1 MKKAIKLL
9 IGEMEGKLNG
19 YAVLLNYRYMNLCI
33 KAEPLSLIPIVIKD
47 DEGQNINL
55 EEAAGTMLLDK
66 YTFEICP
73 FNQKLIFNICKGL
86 QLAHPEFK
94 QEIIKAAEENMLSN
108 DPDEDEHH
116 IICRMPEVNDDRR
129 DVLMDGVKTLYDE
142 CMVEVNRVKGEYT
155 PRMAQKVVG
164 LPEDEVEEAK
174 NALEDRFNTYKNL
187 IDGYRTNKEKE
198 IEEAYQ
204 RWLNERSEQSRQR
217 QEDDA
222 THGND
227 KARAYNMYNKE

>member
-19 YAVLLNYRYMNLCI
+19 YAVLLNYRYMNLCV
-33 KAEPLSLIPIVIKD
+33 KAEPASLVPVVITDPNGENLKFEEVAAAMPV
-47 DEGQNINL
+47 DEY
-55 EEAAGTMLLDK
+55 A
-66 YTFEICP
+66 FEVCP
-73 FNQKLIFNICKGL
+73 FDQKLIFNICKGL

-94 QEIIKAAEENMLSN
+94 QEIIDAAEENMLSN
-108 DPDEDEHH
+108 DPDEDERH

-142 CMVEVNRVKGEYT
+142 CKVQFDKIKAEYT
-155 PRMAQKVVG
+155 PRMAQKAMG
-164 LPEDEVEEAK
+164 LPEEEIDEAT